1 MILITVTD
9 VVESEQSRGRFSI
22 TVKLSGG
29 VHEEVRTFTV
39 FRFFLRQQPFCGTI
53 PAVGEFFGAV
63 EFDALTFAEE
73 CSNAAIKAVSLL
85 AYGDNTA
92 KKLAEK
98 LRQKGFSRDAADA
111 AVAFCVEKRY
121 IREDAQL
128 KRLME
133 NLCEK
138 KKYGL
143 RRIRQEIYQKGFSED
158 VVKAVFRDV
167 VDTLDF
173 EAALDDRVRKLGQ
186 DAFSTPEKKQKS
198 IAALVRYGFTYEEI
212 REALRRM

>member
-9 VVESEQSRGRFSI
+9 VQESEQSRGRFLI

-39 FRFFLRQQPFCGTI
+39 FRYFLRPAPFNGTV
-53 PAVGEFFGAV
+53 PAVGEFLGA
-63 EFDALTFAEE
+63 EAFDGLVFAEE
-73 CSNAAIKAVSLL
+73 CSSAAVKAVSLL

-143 RRIRQEIYQKGFSED
+143 RRIRQEIFQKGFSED
-158 VVKAVFRDV
+158 VVKTVFWDV

-173 EAALDDRVRKLGQ
+173 DAALDDRIRKMGK
-186 DAFSTPEKKQKS
+186 DAFATPEKQQKS

-212 REALRRM
+212 REAMRRI

>member
-9 VVESEQSRGRFSI
+9 VEESEQSRGRFMI
-22 TVKLSGG
+22 TIKLSGG

-39 FRFFLRQQPFCGTI
+39 FRYFLRTAPFVGTV
-53 PAVGEFFGAV
+53 PAVGEFLGAE
-63 EFDALTFAEE
+63 EFDALSHAEE

-92 KKLAEK
+92 KKLTEK
-98 LRQKGFSRDAADA
+98 LRTKGFSRDAADA

-121 IREDAQL
+121 IQEDEQL
-128 KRLME
+128 RRLME

-143 RRIRQEIYQKGFSED
+143 RRIKQEIYQKGFSED
-158 VVKAVFRDV
+158 VVKTVFYDV
-167 VDTLDF
+167 ADTLDF
-173 EAALDDRVRKLGQ
+173 DEALDRRIRNMGAA
-186 DAFSTPEKKQKS
+186 AFSTPEKQKKS

-212 REALRRM
+212 RSALRRM